1 MEVEDVCKTQNAV
14 QEESV
19 KEKDGPLLDKNNS
32 HLYRGGSVLLAKGG
46 LGWEQGFEKG
56 KEGRSFN
63 LSYTPSIA
71 SVASL
76 VTAGTYVFHM

>member
-32 HLYRGGSVLLAKGG
+32 HLYRGGSVL
-46 LGWEQGFEKG
+46 
-56 KEGRSFN
+56 
-63 LSYTPSIA
+63 
-71 SVASL
+71 
-76 VTAGTYVFHM
+76 